1 MNITEAKELSTR
13 ELIRHIT
20 NTHHKAEEKLIEKV
34 QQQIKQDEEREK
46 REKARKNRKYK
57 RI

>member
-1 MNITEAKELSTR
+1 MR
-13 ELIRHIT
+13 ENFPIKYEYFR
-20 NTHHKAEEKLIEKV
+20 EKLIEKV